1 MLLLQKVKRRLPIHL
16 HVLLGRCR
24 NFLLTKSRD
33 VLVPNSLYANLSE
46 FTSRDNCR
54 RFFVFTLGRSGS
66 NFLAKL
72 LNAHAEVLCFHEGVR
87 IQSYPVYPISERDR
101 NRYAAYLLRDRFH
114 DSYHTVGDV
123 GSLAMDSILR
133 IPQGL
138 AHRSILFRHPVR
150 MLRTKMEML
159 REEPREIDSVDQIAL
174 RTQLEAAGLHALTTG
189 SSMSAEDI
197 YFLWTAV
204 NWRSMGAAAFR
215 FDSVIR
221 LEDLSDELYA
231 SRVLGAI
238 TGVEYASALIAQ
250 LLRRRVNTRTNQ
262 AELSEVEVLEQLGT
276 KYREWYLQIVEPV
289 ASKMGYG
296 LYERKA

>member
-1 MLLLQKVKRRLPIHL
+1 
-16 HVLLGRCR
+16 
-24 NFLLTKSRD
+24 
-33 VLVPNSLYANLSE
+33 
-46 FTSRDNCR
+46 
-54 RFFVFTLGRSGS
+54 
-66 NFLAKL
+66 
-72 LNAHAEVLCFHEGVR
+72 
-87 IQSYPVYPISERDR
+87 
-101 NRYAAYLLRDRFH
+101 
-114 DSYHTVGDV
+114 
-123 GSLAMDSILR
+123 
-133 IPQGL
+133 
-138 AHRSILFRHPVR
+138 
-150 MLRTKMEML
+150 MEML